1 MINWKIRFKNPQF
14 YFQLAVAIF
23 VPIFAYAGITAQ
35 DISSWDI
42 LIKLLADALS
52 NPWLLATIVMSVYN
66 AILDPTTTG
75 IKDSKQAL
83 SYNQPKDTK

>member
-1 MINWKIRFKNPQF
+1 M
-14 YFQLAVAIF
+14 
-23 VPIFAYAGITAQ
+23 
-35 DISSWDI
+35 
-42 LIKLLADALS
+42 LADALS

-83 SYNQPKDTK
+83 SYDQPKDTK